1 MTIPTQRIIKE
12 LSRPEAYPHPVDKV
26 EVIQTH
32 ISVVFLAGDLVY
44 KVKKPLNLGFLDFT
58 TLEKR
63 HHYCLEELRLNRR
76 LSPDIYLYVVPVV
89 DGPNGLRF
97 GVTGDSV
104 EISPVEYAVVMKR
117 LDESRFLSALLTGG
131 TVDRAAMRS
140 IAERIADFHLQA
152 ETSAEITRVGGIE
165 AVILNTEEDFQQ
177 VQPYVGE
184 TLSIETYETIALY
197 TRTFIE
203 VNRDLFARR
212 EAGGWIRD
220 GHGDLHTQHICMAD
234 GFQIFDCIE
243 FNERFRYG
251 DVLADAAFLAM
262 DLERLGYRDLAQT
275 YTDSYLELM
284 ELGDFSALF
293 NFYACYRAVVRG
305 KVEGFRSRD
314 PNVLPAEANLAREN
328 ARNFF
333 SLAEKYARTPV
344 PPVLITGCGL
354 MGSGKST
361 LAKALESRLDIVILS
376 SDSIRKELA
385 GIDPTSSRH
394 VPFGSDIYSEEFSI
408 RTYSQLHKRATT
420 HLKGGQ
426 SVFLDGSYMN
436 PDLREQAL
444 EAARK
449 ADAGFLLLHLDPG
462 EEELRNRLRKRMKG
476 PDAVSDGREEIL
488 GDQIAA
494 FSPPAEVPHELKL
507 TFHGSQSLDD
517 LARETYR
524 RLLAG

>member
-1 MTIPTQRIIKE
+1 MTIPTERIIKE
-12 LSRPEAYPHPVDKV
+12 LSRPEAYPHTVEEV

-76 LSPDIYLYVVPVV
+76 LSPDIYLYVASVI
-89 DGPNGLRF
+89 DGPDGLRF
-97 GVTGDSV
+97 AEKES
-104 EISPVEYAVVMKR
+104 SPPAPPVEYAVVMKR
-117 LDESRFLSALLTGG
+117 LEESRLLSSLLSGK
-131 TVDRAAMRS
+131 TVDGDAIRS
-140 IAERIADFHLQA
+140 IARRIADFHLQA

-184 TLSIETYETIALY
+184 TLSIETFETIALY

-234 GFQIFDCIE
+234 GIQIFDCIE

-262 DLERLGYRDLAQT
+262 DLERLGYGDLAKT

-284 ELGDFSALF
+284 ELGDYSALF

-328 ARNFF
+328 ARTFL
-333 SLAEKYARTPV
+333 SLAEKYAGHRFHQY
-344 PPVLITGCGL
+344 
-354 MGSGKST
+354 
-361 LAKALESRLDIVILS
+361 
-376 SDSIRKELA
+376 
-385 GIDPTSSRH
+385 SSR
-394 VPFGSDIYSEEFSI
+394 
-408 RTYSQLHKRATT
+408 
-420 HLKGGQ
+420 
-426 SVFLDGSYMN
+426 
-436 PDLREQAL
+436 
-444 EAARK
+444 
-449 ADAGFLLLHLDPG
+449 
-462 EEELRNRLRKRMKG
+462 
-476 PDAVSDGREEIL
+476 DAVSWALENPPSQRHWRVIL
-488 GDQIAA
+488 I
-494 FSPPAEVPHELKL
+494 
-507 TFHGSQSLDD
+507 
-517 LARETYR
+517 
-524 RLLAG
+524 